1 MTMYQGF
8 QPGMYQQPAYPT
20 RLPQMQQ
27 PMYQQPAAI
36 MQQNPAGAV
45 MPQQAPL
52 AQTVMTLVTSREQ
65 AVVAQIPFDGQTY
78 YFANTANGE
87 VYSKRFDNNT
97 GTSPLIVYR
106 REPEDPATAYA
117 TIGMVQ
123 QLAQAMQAMQ
133 EQMQGLQTKG
143 KRTTATKEDDAT

>member
-1 MTMYQGF
+1 MSMYQGYP
-8 QPGMYQQPAYPT
+8 QQGYQPAYPT

-36 MQQNPAGAV
+36 MQQNPANAA
-45 MPQQAPL
+45 MPQQVPL

-106 REPEDPATAYA
+106 REPENPEAAYA

-123 QLAQAMQAMQ
+123 QLAQAMQGMQ
-133 EQMQGLQTKG
+133 EQLQAMQPKN
-143 KRTTATKEDDAT
+143 KRTSAPKEDDAT

>member
-1 MTMYQGF
+1 MQQFYQGYQ
-8 QPGMYQQPAYPT
+8 QPMYQQPAYPT

-27 PMYQQPAAI
+27 PVYQQPAMQPQAAPV
-36 MQQNPAGAV
+36 MQQTP
-45 MPQQAPL
+45 
-52 AQTVMTLVTSREQ
+52 MTLVTSREQ
-65 AVVAQIPFDGQTY
+65 AVVAQIPFDGLTY

-106 REPEDPATAYA
+106 REAENPAAEYA

-123 QLAQAMQAMQ
+123 ELAQIIQAMQ
-133 EQMQGLQTKG
+133 EQIQAMAPKSKSTNTPK
-143 KRTTATKEDDAT
+143 KEETA

>member
-27 PMYQQPAAI
+27 PMYQQPTMPQQNAPI
-36 MQQNPAGAV
+36 MQQTP
-45 MPQQAPL
+45 
-52 AQTVMTLVTSREQ
+52 MTLVTSREQ

>member
-1 MTMYQGF
+1 
-8 QPGMYQQPAYPT
+8 MYQQPAYPT

-27 PMYQQPAAI
+27 PVYQQPAMQPQAAPV
-36 MQQNPAGAV
+36 MQQTP
-45 MPQQAPL
+45 
-52 AQTVMTLVTSREQ
+52 MTLVTSREQ
-65 AVVAQIPFDGQTY
+65 AVVAQIPFDGLTY

-106 REPEDPATAYA
+106 REAENPAAEYA

-123 QLAQAMQAMQ
+123 ELVRN
-133 EQMQGLQTKG
+133 G
-143 KRTTATKEDDAT
+143 RRWNTANINGNASARKFLPQFRNARGF